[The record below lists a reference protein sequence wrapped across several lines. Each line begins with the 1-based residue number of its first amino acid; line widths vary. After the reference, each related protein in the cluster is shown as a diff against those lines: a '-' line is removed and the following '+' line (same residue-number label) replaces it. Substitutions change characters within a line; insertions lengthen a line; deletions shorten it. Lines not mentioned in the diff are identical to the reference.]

1 MSDVLGLILFTFGA
15 LVCTGF
21 SLLIDWRR
29 YLTAAPTREPTRLE
43 RLQVFMLVFAAVW
56 FYVNAAQSFLR
67 LFYPQQGHLAQTIG
81 LLTLW
86 MTPIF
91 PPAILE
97 MACAEHRQALH
108 RGVRLLRA
116 VVLGLSGGL
125 LLTVLALTIAVFR
138 MPTALRGFPYWLF
151 GYGFSLDFLL
161 CGLGCGWVMA
171 RDRAPY
177 SELEEP
183 SDQPAYRRWHI
194 ALFTLFVLICVPFF
208 FATKR
213 HGGTLIEF
221 VSVLARAL
229 PLPFILV
236 AFYYEARAAFLDVL
250 IKKGA
255 VIVLGASIGAMA
267 VLWVLRQGV
276 SPVTQV
282 ALLAPLFVLLLFVR
296 QPLEAWIDRHLFGRR
311 YSRAEALADFSS
323 ALNAN
328 RESDL
333 VSKAEESLQ
342 RIFSARHATVRLD
355 GNSADMGR
363 DESAVSR
370 AMVAPVV
377 AGGERLGTVQLGP
390 RPSREPYLSEDRGL
404 LKMLLDQMALALV
417 NLRLLQ
423 TQAEQQRRQQE
434 LEMLAS
440 RSELKA
446 LRSQV
451 NPHFLFN
458 ALNTIAALVPADPD
472 RAERMVE
479 RLADVFRFTL
489 HRSESETISLA
500 DELQFVRA
508 YLQIERVR
516 FGDKLKFVEDVAS
529 EVGSTRV
536 PGMIL
541 QPVVENAIKHGIAPR
556 RRGGTITVEA
566 RRNGKGV
573 EIVVRDDGSGFDPAA
588 ADRLWKEGFGLR
600 GVRDRIKTQFGE
612 QGEVLIASRPGGG
625 TEVKIVVPFTGAP

>member
-29 YLTAAPTREPTRLE
+29 YFTAARPRLE
-43 RLQVFMLVFAAVW
+43 RLQVFMLLFAAVW
-56 FYVNAAQSFLR
+56 FYVNATQSFL
-67 LFYPQQGHLAQTIG
+67 LVFYPQKGYLVRTIG

-91 PPAILE
+91 PPVILE
-97 MACAEHRQALH
+97 MACAEHKVSLQ
-108 RGVRLLRA
+108 RGIRLLRA
-116 VVLGLSGGL
+116 VVWGLSCGM
-125 LLTVLALTIAVFR
+125 LLTDLVLTIRIFQ
-138 MPTALRGFPYWLF
+138 MPAALRGFPYWLF

-161 CGLGCGWVMA
+161 CGLGCGWLMA
-171 RDRAPY
+171 RDRGPY
-177 SELEEP
+177 CELEEP
-183 SDQPAYRRWHI
+183 SDQLAYRRWHI
-194 ALFTLFVLICVPFF
+194 ALFTFFVLICVPFF
-208 FATKR
+208 FATSRKE
-213 HGGTLIEF
+213 GTLIQYA
-221 VSVLARAL
+221 SVLARAL

-236 AFYYEARAAFLDVL
+236 SFYYEARAAFLDVL
-250 IKKGA
+250 IKKIA
-255 VIVLGASIGAMA
+255 VVVLGVSIGTVA
-267 VLWVLRQGV
+267 VHWVFRQGV
-276 SPVTQV
+276 SPVTQI
-282 ALLAPLFVLLLFVR
+282 ALLAPLFVVLLFLR
-296 QPLEAWIDRHLFGRR
+296 QPLEVWIDRHLFGRR

-323 ALNAN
+323 ALNATQ
-328 RESDL
+328 ESDL

-355 GNSADMGR
+355 SNSADTGR
-363 DESAVSR
+363 DENAVSR
-370 AMVAPVV
+370 GLVAPVV
-377 AGGERLGTVQLGP
+377 AAGERLGTVELGP
-390 RPSREPYLSEDRGL
+390 RPSREPYLSEDSGL
-404 LKMLLDQMALALV
+404 LKILLDQMALALV
-417 NLRLLQ
+417 NLRLLRK
-423 TQAEQQRRQQE
+423 QAEQQRRQQE

-516 FGDKLKFVEDVAS
+516 FGDKLKFVEDVAP

-556 RRGGTITVEA
+556 REGGTITLEA

-573 EIVVRDDGSGFDPAA
+573 EIVVRDDGSGFDPAL

-600 GVRDRIKTQFGE
+600 GVRDRVKTQFGE
-612 QGEVLIASRPGGG
+612 QGEVLIASRSGGG
-625 TEVKIVVPFTGAP
+625 TEVKIVVPFSV